1 MVCARVDVVRKSA
14 SNPGLWAY
22 ARLGWRRTITNPLGL
37 LGSVLLYWLILAIFW
52 GLWNATPLH
61 ELGTTELTE
70 ERLFAYLAVTEWIAF
85 AVGLPYREVEAEI
98 QGGTIDM
105 RLARP
110 VPFGLATLAIWIG
123 EAGCRFVVLAA
134 AGLVALLYALGTIPL
149 TAATGALLIASVAL
163 AVLSV
168 LIWHLQIGL
177 VAAWLGMSAPTFWVW
192 QKCLFV
198 FGGLIM
204 PLTIYPASLGAIA
217 KASPFAAMLF
227 APASLMLDGGAQY
240 AASSIGWQVAWLA
253 LSILGAVAVERG
265 AVRRFVEH
273 GI

>member
-1 MVCARVDVVRKSA
+1 VSQRVLPA
-14 SNPGLWAY
+14 LWAY
-22 ARLGWRRTITNPLGL
+22 AELGRQRTITNPLGL
-37 LGSVLLYWLILAIFW
+37 LGSVLLYWLILAVFW
-52 GLWNATPLH
+52 GLWSATPLH
-61 ELGTTELTE
+61 ELGSPSLTQ

-85 AVGLPYREVEAEI
+85 TVGLPYREVEAEI

-123 EAGCRFVVLAA
+123 EVGCRFAVLAS
-134 AGLVALLYALGTIPL
+134 AGVAALLYTLGTIPL
-149 TAATGALLIASVAL
+149 TAASAALLVCSVAL
-163 AVLSV
+163 AVMLV
-168 LIWHLQIGL
+168 LLWHLQIGL
-177 VAAWLGMSAPTFWVW
+177 VSAWLGMSAPTFWIW

-227 APASLMLDGGAQY
+227 SPASLMLGDGTRY
-240 AASSIGWQVAWLA
+240 AASAIGLQFAWLA
-253 LSILGAVAVERG
+253 LSILGTIAVERG

>member
-1 MVCARVDVVRKSA
+1 MSPRILPA
-14 SNPGLWAY
+14 LWAH
-22 ARLGWRRTITNPLGL
+22 AGLGWRRTLANPLGL

-52 GLWNATPLH
+52 GLWTATPLH
-61 ELGTTELTE
+61 ELGTPALTE
-70 ERLFAYLAVTEWIAF
+70 ARLFAYLAVTEWIAF
-85 AVGLPYREVEAEI
+85 TVGLPYREIEAEI

-110 VPFGLATLAIWIG
+110 IPFGLATLAIWTG
-123 EAGCRFVVLAA
+123 EVGCRFVVLAA
-134 AGLVALLYALGTIPL
+134 AGLAALLYALGTIPL
-149 TAATGALLIASVAL
+149 TAATAALLAASVAL
-163 AVLSV
+163 AVL
-168 LIWHLQIGL
+168 LILLWHLQIGL

-227 APASLMLDGGAQY
+227 APASLMLEDGVAQ
-240 AASSIGWQVAWLA
+240 AASSIAAQLAWLA

-265 AVRRFVEH
+265 AVRRFVTH